1 MVFFSDQDGKQGIYN
16 CWPKPALLFQK
27 DTIFPF
33 ANTCANQLYIPV
45 EKMTFV
51 EFKYNMTY
59 GFLNSAGFGQI

>member
-1 MVFFSDQDGKQGIYN
+1 MFATEMPDEPPLGFS
-16 CWPKPALLFQK
+16 PKLALLFQK

-33 ANTCANQLYIPV
+33 AITCANQLYIPV